1 MKKVQVLL
9 SAYNGEHYI
18 EEQIRSIL
26 EQSWSEVTVLIRD
39 DGSRDGTVHIV
50 KRMIG
55 EHPERIGLIE
65 GDNLGVV
72 GSFFEL
78 LKQAAPDADFYCFC
92 DQDDV
97 WLPHKVESAVNR
109 LKSSTNSEKPAM
121 VFTSTQLTDG
131 DLNPM
136 GVWPQPPR
144 REPSFYNAL
153 YENVAIGA
161 TITINKP
168 SYELF
173 ASHKKPNSTR
183 ILMHDWWFYL
193 LVSAFGQVIYEH
205 EPSMLYRQHGHN
217 VVGGSNTRVGKLK
230 GKIRSFQRHFGKKLL
245 HKQAEEFNRIYGK
258 FLNRDLK
265 EQLEL
270 FLSPRTRLI
279 ARIRYLTRTRLYRQS
294 RTENLLFQFLI
305 LIGYI

>member
-18 EEQIRSIL
+18 EEQIHSVL
-26 EQSWSEVTVLIRD
+26 AQSWPEVTLLIRD
-39 DGSRDGTVHIV
+39 DGSRDGTVDIV

-55 EHPERIGLIE
+55 DHPERIGLIE

-72 GSFFEL
+72 GNSFEL
-78 LKQAAPDADFYCFC
+78 LEQAAPDVDFYCFC

-109 LKSSTNSEKPAM
+109 LEFNVNPEKPAM
-121 VFTSTQLTDG
+121 VFTSTQLADST
-131 DLNPM
+131 LNSL
-136 GVWPQPPR
+136 GVWPQAPR

-161 TITINKP
+161 TIMINKA

-173 ASHKKPNSTR
+173 ASYKKPDSSR

-193 LVSAFGQVIYEH
+193 LVSATGEVIYDH

-217 VVGGSNTRVGKLK
+217 VVGGSNSPVGKLK
-230 GKIRSFQRHFGKKLL
+230 GKIRSFQRHFGNKLL
-245 HKQAEEFNRIYGK
+245 QKQAEEFNHIYGHILK
-258 FLNRDLK
+258 SEMK

-270 FLSPRTRLI
+270 FISPRSRL
-279 ARIRYLTRTRLYRQS
+279 ADRIRYLNRSHLYRQS
-294 RTENLLFQFLI
+294 RTENLLFKFLI